1 MARPQKQTRGA
12 LSGTASRRV
21 TITIPVAWEPLLR
34 AAVQRED
41 SDTSKLTRAA
51 LRYHFSQQ
59 FNVTLPAA

>member
-1 MARPQKQTRGA
+1 
-12 LSGTASRRV
+12 V